1 MRMDDKK
8 RGEKSMTKNM
18 LDILKKDY
26 QYMTKIK
33 ENPNTNYEDILK
45 KQMED
50 SKKTIDKLLK
60 NCSDKGK

>member
-1 MRMDDKK
+1 MDDKK